1 MRANKCTS
9 YAPTHVEE
17 EVRVLGLEGN
27 GEAVDDAAKDLKQLS
42 NAIVVL
48 RL

>member
-17 EVRVLGLEGN
+17 EVCVLGLEGN

>member
-1 MRANKCTS
+1 MRANKCTR